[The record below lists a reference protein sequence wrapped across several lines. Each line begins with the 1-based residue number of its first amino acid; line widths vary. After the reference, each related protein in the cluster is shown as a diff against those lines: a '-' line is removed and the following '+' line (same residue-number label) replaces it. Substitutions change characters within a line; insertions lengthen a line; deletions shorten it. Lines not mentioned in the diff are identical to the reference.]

1 MDVIAKLVELA
12 EKCVYLTYC
21 VVKAIARVQRNILGK
36 IAFLLW
42 DMAYAAETQ
51 SCCIHK
57 IVFC

>member
-12 EKCVYLTYC
+12 EKCVHLTYC

-42 DMAYAAETQ
+42 DMAYAAET
-51 SCCIHK
+51 
-57 IVFC
+57 